1 LPVATKAALAQD
13 DRRVEGRVQQIT
25 SNGPR
30 PAPNVEVVLHRV
42 GSDRSGPLDSARTDA
57 AGRYAFRYRTSG
69 VTSAIYF
76 VSASYRGI
84 AYFAPPLEGASVRGD
99 DALITVFDTTSAPVR
114 LRVLGH
120 HYVVS
125 APGASG
131 RREVLEVVELS
142 NDTTVTA
149 VSRDGTTPVWSAPLP
164 KGAVEPRANPVGDIA
179 AGAVTFVPG
188 HVQVLAPISPGL
200 RQLAYSYMLPSS
212 ALPLTITMERP
223 ADVVEVLLEE
233 PRAVV
238 RGPNL
243 GEVEGVSTAGR
254 RFRRFLARD
263 VPANG
268 ELRVDVVEG
277 TDALRARIIVGVAIV
292 FGVAMVGALF
302 IALGRRRRRRAALF
316 VTPVVER
323 PAERLVRDLAALDA
337 RFERMTNPSPEE
349 RARYESERGA
359 LKEQVA
365 AALAGERQPA

>member
-1 LPVATKAALAQD
+1 M
-13 DRRVEGRVQQIT
+13 
-25 SNGPR
+25 
-30 PAPNVEVVLHRV
+30 LHRV
-42 GSDRSGPLDSARTDA
+42 GSDRAGPLDSAKTDG

-69 VTSAIYF
+69 AADAIYF

-84 AYFAPPLEGASVRGD
+84 AYFAPPLKGAAVLGD

-149 VSRDGTTPVWSAPLP
+149 VSRGTLPVWSAPLP
-164 KGAVEPRANPVGDIA
+164 KGAVEPKANPVGDIA
-179 AGAVTFVPG
+179 AGAVTFAPG
-188 HVQVLAPISPGL
+188 RVQVLAPISPGL

-212 ALPLTITMERP
+212 ALPLTITLERP

-233 PRAVV
+233 PRAVA

-268 ELRVDVVEG
+268 ELRVEVVQG
-277 TDALRARIIVGVAIV
+277 TDALRARLIAGVAIV
-292 FGVAMVGALF
+292 FAVAMVGALF
-302 IALGRRRRRRAALF
+302 AALGQRRRRRAALF
-316 VTPVVER
+316 TTPPVER

-337 RFERMTNPSPEE
+337 RFERMVDPSPED

-359 LKEQVA
+359 LKDQVA